1 MAYKILFT
9 EVGRPEIQKFAGA
22 LQGHRARKA
31 VFITTSNFTKDAED
45 YVGRIDSKIIL
56 IDGITLA
63 RLMVDNFVGVSSVRS
78 YDLLKADA
86 DYFTEE

>member
-1 MAYKILFT
+1 M
-9 EVGRPEIQKFAGA
+9 
-22 LQGHRARKA
+22 
-31 VFITTSNFTKDAED
+31 
-45 YVGRIDSKIIL
+45 GRIDSKIIL
-56 IDGITLA
+56 IDGLTLA